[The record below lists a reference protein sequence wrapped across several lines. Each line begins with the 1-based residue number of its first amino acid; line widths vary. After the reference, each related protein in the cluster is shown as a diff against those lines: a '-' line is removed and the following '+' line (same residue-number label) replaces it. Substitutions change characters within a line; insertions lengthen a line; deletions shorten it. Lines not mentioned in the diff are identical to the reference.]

1 MRDGEAG
8 ENVTPGVTLTHAG
21 ASQRRPLRGNHEP
34 PLFAEEP
41 NGLRVEREPLG
52 SGPPAETVPGFDRGH
67 DLVVE
72 PISPITASGG
82 HWPMLSPRSV
92 AQ

>member
-1 MRDGEAG
+1 
-8 ENVTPGVTLTHAG
+8 
-21 ASQRRPLRGNHEP
+21 
-34 PLFAEEP
+34 
-41 NGLRVEREPLG
+41 
-52 SGPPAETVPGFDRGH
+52 VPGFDRGH

-72 PISPITASGG
+72 PIRPITASGG